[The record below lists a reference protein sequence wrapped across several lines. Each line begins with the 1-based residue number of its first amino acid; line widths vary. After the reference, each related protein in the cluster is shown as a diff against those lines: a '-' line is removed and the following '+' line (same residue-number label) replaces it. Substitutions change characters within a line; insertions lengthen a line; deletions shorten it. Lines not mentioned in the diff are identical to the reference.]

1 MAIGSFGRAL
11 GQIAKESVTG
21 SVKGFASGVK
31 GAFLSE
37 MPGVTSAYGFAKDVR
52 GRMADQGTNVVAKEQ
67 RTGNLISLEMVRE
80 LKKINLNVFRQTM
93 FSSQQAKAER
103 LKGMFA
109 EEVEREKNLRDNALL
124 NAIKDIGKNF
134 KFGGKPSTTEGGG
147 GGLGGRLLTS
157 IIGGTI
163 GSLLGK
169 GIASVL
175 AALAIGI
182 KSILAA
188 MAALAAKI
196 GLQSLGGFGRGGGG
210 TSIPN
215 RPGRSAKTQPRI
227 PKGQPGAGRFTRPA
241 ATGLRAGIGLAGTA
255 LRTNPF
261 TMLLGAGLLLPEVL
275 EMMGYDPYGAMADFF
290 FPSAQGA
297 TNQKSSTSSTN
308 DYLKKVIQVESDGRS
323 NAQASTSSAYGLGQF
338 VKETFESL
346 ATNSPKDSILYGKSF
361 EDYKKSEELQI
372 AALKALTEENRTR
385 LVRSGLPTDDA
396 SLYLAHFLGAG
407 VAHKVLQSNNN
418 VNLKSVIP
426 PSYFTANPAVFGNLK
441 TVGDLK
447 AWAARKMA
455 GPGGKSAA
463 GSSGG
468 GGRRPPVGSQS
479 AATDP
484 GEIPGIT
491 TKSLS
496 SYLQPAGGGTAVPTL
511 TIPKVHD
518 PIAEKKAIE
527 ANKFLKSISKSSG
540 VTAKETKIVGNH
552 YRPTRRI
559 KTPQE
564 KAQDHFEK
572 TQENLL
578 NTIDRTLT
586 KFFGATLTDALIP
599 GGYGRGVT
607 ASQASATGFIG
618 NTIGRATGI
627 DKKVSSSLTKIFGKE
642 YGQMLAPAVS
652 SLGKAYVNKLG
663 VELGT
668 SLFAGTMG
676 SNEAASAITGQ
687 IVGNFAKGNKQ
698 MAMEQMLYAFT
709 GMPTG
714 PETIAAH
721 YGFSSAAQG
730 IQHIAEYGAATI
742 TNQVQGMTGMA
753 GRPQSLPNMPMSAAQ
768 GNYSGINP
776 RGRNILTGGVGTGV
790 GTGAG
795 YSATSVLPGYGTR
808 STLDEGSAGEAEA
821 RAYMKNIQAKVKP
834 EDVAKANESVI
845 DTSETIHQL
854 YENTDEWGSIHED
867 VMIDTSR
874 NDIQTQQAVG
884 AETVGAIDRL
894 GSKLSRSGGGGTTI
908 GIGGG
913 GFGSSFGNFLMDM
926 GTSLAVNKLVS
937 GIKNPYLREAARFAG
952 MYGMNNYVTPAIASK
967 IGLPAG
973 ASAGGVMGAS
983 TTLQAGGIGSN
994 IMSGFNTFQTMGPA
1008 YMMSNTLSNFAPSM
1022 YSIGSAVGGSALGS
1036 TFSQFGSGFTYGA
1049 TPMGQAV
1056 GDALGNTFAFQA
1068 GSFAAKALPYA
1079 ASIMQALKG
1088 DIKGAAI
1095 TAAFTYVGTLIGGP
1109 IGGAIGSF
1117 IGGLF
1122 GKKKRTPKPT
1132 LGRAINVW
1140 GNNDITQKYTV
1151 GVRDIKEE
1159 NQQAFI
1165 SLLDAYLNIA
1175 FNATK
1180 TIQAKTKMIPPFVTI
1195 VMEYNAGAK
1204 TLQMF
1209 LFQEGEPV
1217 KIIPA
1222 NPKVRFNYGD
1232 PADKKFKSGT
1242 AAKQIVKDIEAQF
1255 TKQTTSQSDLANI
1268 QLATKEVTSQS
1279 FMELSSG
1286 LSSRLDLAKDAP
1298 ISEQEKRYADAMK
1311 QISDKPMVQ
1320 ESGYHDYSS
1329 GDYSEGPKKFYN
1341 PVTGKYETVAD
1352 PDNTL
1357 YIDSRGNPVIDVGQR
1372 GFMTED
1378 LIAHE
1383 QKYGAPITLNLNNV
1397 DQSQNDSST
1406 NLSSTVGAGSAD
1418 PDSMAAASSGA
1429 YGPGINSN

>member
-147 GGLGGRLLTS
+147 GGPGLLTS
-157 IIGGTI
+157 ILAGAGLR
-163 GSLLGK
+163 SLLGAA
-169 GIASVL
+169 IMPVL

-210 TSIPN
+210 VPIPN
-215 RPGRSAKTQPRI
+215 RPGRSARTQPRI

-241 ATGLRAGIGLAGTA
+241 ATGLRAGFAATGTA

-261 TMLLGAGLLLPEVL
+261 TFALGAGLLLPEVL

-290 FPSAQGA
+290 FPPAQGA

-308 DYLKKVIQVESDGRS
+308 DYLKKVIQVESGGRS

-338 VKETFESL
+338 TKGTFESL

-372 AALKALTEENRTR
+372 AALKALTEQNRAR

-407 VAHKVLQSNNN
+407 AALKVLQSNNN
-418 VNLKSVIP
+418 VSLKSVLP

-463 GSSGG
+463 GSASG

-479 AATDP
+479 TATDP
-484 GEIPGIT
+484 GEIPGT
-491 TKSLS
+491 TTRSLS
-496 SYLQPAGGGTAVPTL
+496 SYLQPAGGGTAVPTFA
-511 TIPKVHD
+511 IPKVHD

-540 VTAKETKIVGNH
+540 TVARETRVVGNH

-676 SNEAASAITGQ
+676 SNEAAAAITGQ

-753 GRPQSLPNMPMSAAQ
+753 GRPQSLPNMPMSAGM
-768 GNYSGINP
+768 GNYAGMNP
-776 RGRNILTGGVGTGV
+776 RGRTTLTRGV

-821 RAYMKNIQAKVKP
+821 RAYMKNVQDKVKP
-834 EDVAKANESVI
+834 EDIAKANESVI

-854 YENTDEWGSIHED
+854 YENTDEWGSRHEG

-884 AETVGAIDRL
+884 AETVGAINNL
-894 GSKLSRSGGGGTTI
+894 GRSLATRGGGGTTI

-913 GFGSSFGNFLMDM
+913 SFGSSFGNFLMDM
-926 GTSLAVNKLVS
+926 GTSFVVNKLTEK
-937 GIKNPYLREAARFAG
+937 IKNPYVKAAANFAG
-952 MYGMNNYVTPAIASK
+952 QYAMRNYVTPTIASQ
-967 IGLPAG
+967 IGIPT
-973 ASAGGVMGAS
+973 ASSTASGLSLSGGF
-983 TTLQAGGIGSN
+983 GGLGNLGSN
-994 IMSGFNTFQTMGPA
+994 IMSGINTFQTMGPA
-1008 YMMSNTLSNFAPSM
+1008 YMASNTLSSFMPSM
-1022 YSIGSAVGGSALGS
+1022 YSIGSTIGGSALGS

-1049 TPMGQAV
+1049 TPFAETV
-1056 GDALGNTFAFQA
+1056 GNALGNTTAFAA
-1068 GSFAAKALPYA
+1068 GQFAAKALPYTA
-1079 ASIMQALKG
+1079 AIMQALSG
-1088 DIKGAAI
+1088 DIKGAAV
-1095 TAAFTYVGTLIGGP
+1095 TAAFTYVGYAIGGP

-1122 GKKKRTPKPT
+1122 GKKKRRPRPT
-1132 LGRAINVW
+1132 LARSIFVL
-1140 GNNDITQKYTV
+1140 GNNDITKKVTI
-1151 GVRDIKEE
+1151 GSRDLNAEQITAVE
-1159 NQQAFI
+1159 
-1165 SLLDAYLNIA
+1165 SMLDAYLNVA

-1180 TIQAKTKMIPPFVTI
+1180 TIEARSKIKSPFYAI
-1195 VMEYNAGAK
+1195 VFEFGPGY
-1204 TLQMF
+1204 LQMK
-1209 LFQEGEPV
+1209 LYVEGET
-1217 KIIPA
+1217 IAFLHTPA
-1222 NPKVRFNYGD
+1222 LAFNYGD
-1232 PADKKFKSGT
+1232 PSGKEFKAGSTAKK
-1242 AAKQIVKDIEAQF
+1242 IVKDIEGQF
-1255 TKQTTSQSDLANI
+1255 VKDKTANEIENI
-1268 QLATKEVTSQS
+1268 QKATTEVTSQS
-1279 FMELSSG
+1279 FFALTGG
-1286 LSSRLDLAKDAP
+1286 LSPKLDLAKDNP
-1298 ISEQEKRYADAMK
+1298 VSDQEQRYADALKAM
-1311 QISDKPMVQ
+1311 SDKPMVQ
-1320 ESGYHDYSS
+1320 ESVYHDGGDSS
-1329 GDYSEGPKKFYN
+1329 GYYSEGPKKFYN

-1352 PDNTL
+1352 PDKTL
-1357 YIDSRGNPVIDVGQR
+1357 YIDSRGNPVIDVGQK
-1372 GFMTED
+1372 GFNVDD
-1378 LIAHE
+1378 LLAHE
-1383 QKYGAPITLNLNNV
+1383 QQYGAPITLNLNNV

-1406 NLSSTVGAGSAD
+1406 NLSSTGGAGSAD

-1429 YGPGINSN
+1429 YGPGINPN